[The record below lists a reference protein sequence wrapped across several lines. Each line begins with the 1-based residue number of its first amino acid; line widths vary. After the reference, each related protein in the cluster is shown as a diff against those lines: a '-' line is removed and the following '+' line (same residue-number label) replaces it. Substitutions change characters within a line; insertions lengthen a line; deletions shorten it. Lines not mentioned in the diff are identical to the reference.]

1 MKAAALI
8 IACTMSLIGCV
19 NPFAPALDNSSQT
32 NGSVLGDQKTID
44 GVFQNFKEAYLFKDT
59 TIYGQLL
66 APDFIFV
73 YLDYDIGA
81 DVSWG
86 RDDDMRTTNG
96 LFQNA
101 QSLDLVWNGSI
112 PIEGDTVDV
121 TVNVT
126 RNFNLTVT
134 FSPTDIV
141 SIDGYASLTLERAT
155 VNDEWKIARWN
166 DESNF

>member
-1 MKAAALI
+1 MKPAVI
-8 IACTMSLIGCV
+8 TIACAIAFSGCI
-19 NPFAPALDNSSQT
+19 NPFAPALDNSNQT

-59 TIYGQLL
+59 TIYGQVL
-66 APDFIFV
+66 AHNFIFV
-73 YLDYDIGA
+73 YRDYDIGA

-101 QSLDLVWNGSI
+101 QRLDLVWNGTV
-112 PIEGDTVDV
+112 PVEGDTTDV

-141 SIDGYASLTLERAT
+141 SIDGYASLTLERAST
-155 VNDEWKIARWN
+155 IDEWKIIRWN

>member
-1 MKAAALI
+1 MKLAILP
-8 IACTMSLIGCV
+8 IACTMVFFGCI
-19 NPFAPALDNSSQT
+19 NPFAPALDNSSQA

-66 APDFIFV
+66 APDFVFV
-73 YLDYDIGA
+73 YIDYDIGA

-101 QSLDLVWNGSI
+101 QSLDLVWNGSV
-112 PIEGDTVDV
+112 PVDGDTADA
-121 TVNVT
+121 TINVT

-141 SIDGYASLTLERAT
+141 NIDGYASLTLSRAST
-155 VNDEWKIARWN
+155 NDEWRIVRWN
-166 DESNF
+166 DESNY